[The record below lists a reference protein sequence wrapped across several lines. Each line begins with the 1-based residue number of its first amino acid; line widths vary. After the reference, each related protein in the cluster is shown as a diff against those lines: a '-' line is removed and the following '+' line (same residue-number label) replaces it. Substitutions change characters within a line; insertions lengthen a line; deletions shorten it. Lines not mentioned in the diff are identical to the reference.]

1 MESTM
6 QVRFTFDDELMKKNG
21 YERENVYYTIK
32 KHFQERGLKCISEDE
47 NLIFADN
54 GDEDDYGNMW
64 AVIMGL
70 VKSDWFDKCASS
82 CIFVE
87 DEEMEDVLI
96 QIPKLRKIMATT

>member
-6 QVRFTFDDELMKKNG
+6 QVRFTFDDELMKKSG

-32 KHFQERGLKCISEDE
+32 KHFLQRGLKCISEDE
-47 NLIFADN
+47 NLIFADTGN
-54 GDEDDYGNMW
+54 ENDYGNMW

-87 DEEMEDVLI
+87 DEETEDILI
-96 QIPKLRKIMATT
+96 QIPKLRTMMATT